1 MLIYLFLTSG
11 LFLGWSLGAN
21 DAANIFGTAV
31 GSRMV
36 SFKKAAIIAS
46 IFVILGSVI
55 QGHGATKTLSELGAV
70 DALGG
75 AFTIALC
82 AAIIVTL
89 MTKYKL
95 PVSTGQAIVGAIIG
109 WSLFSAIS
117 IDIKVL
123 IKIFSTWISGPILG
137 AIFSALLYILMRKI
151 IRNTRMHLL
160 RLEAII
166 RLLLIVVG
174 AFGAYSLGAN
184 NIANVMGVFVNSIN
198 FDIQIGSF
206 SFHSTELLFL
216 LGSIAISIGIF
227 TYSKKVMD
235 TVGNGIISMTPEA
248 AIVVVLSQA
257 LVLFIFS
264 SSNLS
269 NAIQSIGLPPIPLV
283 PVSSTQVVIGSV
295 LGIGMV
301 KGVQE
306 LQFKVV
312 GRIMLGWLLTPLL
325 AGIFTFISLFFVQ
338 EVFGINV
345 NQKGQSI
352 ATNIEQST
360 TQQIAI
366 NYRLTD
372 ALLTLAIIT
381 TCILIVMLLLRNSN
395 KTLKKQ
401 AIIDTNEFENFRQ
414 ALTDIEKNTVQLENN
429 KLATRLEEKRKE
441 LVNFS
446 INLSEQKQQNEAFFE
461 KIQMAYNANDIDE
474 KNQILKETITLLK
487 QKNSFNN
494 DIDSIYSRAEELHAG
509 FYEKLNTEFPEL
521 SATDKKLMMLLRIGL
536 SSKEIASLFNI
547 STKSVEI
554 SRYRLRKKLQ
564 LQKDTS
570 LIDFCKNIS
579 Y

>member
-89 MTKYKL
+89 MTRYKL

-109 WSLFSAIS
+109 WSIFSAIS

-198 FDIQIGSF
+198 FDINIGSI

-264 SSNLS
+264 SSTLS

-360 TQQIAI
+360 THQIAI
-366 NYRLTD
+366 SYSLTD

-395 KTLKKQ
+395 KSSKKQ

-446 INLSEQKQQNEAFFE
+446 INLSEQKQHNEAFFE

-494 DIDSIYSRAEELHAG
+494 DIDSIYSKAEELHAG